1 MVSHLHSLTEGQAGH
16 TFVGQVFKTVRGSA
30 SPPKPR
36 RGDRTL
42 CLYLASVNLAVMS
55 TAAHTTATA
64 SADQK
69 GSARPADRLLAAA
82 TKLFGKYGIRAV
94 GVDRILREAD
104 CAKASLY
111 STYGSKESLVIAYL
125 TELDRTD
132 RDRFTQAIDGLAEP
146 VAQALTFFDLAQAKG
161 LRHDFPGCLYTNAV
175 TEFPGVRFEPI
186 DDHRQW
192 VRTTLTG
199 LIKAAGARRPAPTA
213 RQVQL
218 LYDGALAAS
227 KVEQSVEPIRFA
239 RGLADD
245 AITRALAGHA

>member
-1 MVSHLHSLTEGQAGH
+1 MTTADH
-16 TFVGQVFKTVRGSA
+16 
-30 SPPKPR
+30 
-36 RGDRTL
+36 
-42 CLYLASVNLAVMS
+42 
-55 TAAHTTATA
+55 TAATAL
-64 SADQK
+64 ADQVR
-69 GSARPADRLLAAA
+69 SARPADRLLDAA
-82 TKLFGKYGIRAV
+82 TKLFGAYGIRAV

-125 TELDRTD
+125 TELDVAD
-132 RDRFTQAIDGLAEP
+132 RNRFAQAIEGFTDPIAK
-146 VAQALTFFDLAQAKG
+146 ALTFFDLAHAKG
-161 LRHDFPGCLYTNAV
+161 LRHDFPGCLYMNAA

-186 DDHRQW
+186 DNHRRW
-192 VRTTLTG
+192 VRATLSG
-199 LIKAAGARRPAPTA
+199 LIKAAGVRRPAPTA

-245 AITRALAGHA
+245 AIARALSGQA

>member
-1 MVSHLHSLTEGQAGH
+1 MTTA
-16 TFVGQVFKTVRGSA
+16 
-30 SPPKPR
+30 
-36 RGDRTL
+36 DRT
-42 CLYLASVNLAVMS
+42 
-55 TAAHTTATA
+55 AATTL
-64 SADQK
+64 ADQ
-69 GSARPADRLLAAA
+69 SRQPRPADRLLATA
-82 TKLFGKYGIRAV
+82 TKLFAKYGIRAV

-125 TELDRTD
+125 AELDLTD
-132 RDRFTQAIDGLAEP
+132 RKRFAQAIDGLTDP
-146 VAQALTFFDLAQAKG
+146 VAKALTFFDLAHSKG
-161 LRHDFPGCLYTNAV
+161 LRHDFPGCLYTNAA

-186 DDHRQW
+186 DNHRRW
-192 VRTTLTG
+192 VRATLSA
-199 LIKAAGARRPAPTA
+199 LIKAAGVRRPAPTA

-245 AITRALAGHA
+245 AIARALVGA

>member
-1 MVSHLHSLTEGQAGH
+1 MKAAAILSTDQ
-16 TFVGQVFKTVRGSA
+16 Q
-30 SPPKPR
+30 SP
-36 RGDRTL
+36 
-42 CLYLASVNLAVMS
+42 S
-55 TAAHTTATA
+55 
-64 SADQK
+64 
-69 GSARPADRLLAAA
+69 RPADRLLTAA

-111 STYGSKESLVIAYL
+111 SSYGSKDSLVIAYL

-132 RDRFTQAIDGLAEP
+132 RDRFALAIKDLADP
-146 VAQALTFFDLAQAKG
+146 IAKALTFFDLAQARG
-161 LRHDFPGCLYTNAV
+161 LRHDFPGCLYTNAA

-186 DDHRQW
+186 DNHRTW
-192 VRTTLTG
+192 VRATLSA
-199 LIKAAGARRPAPTA
+199 LIKAAGVRRPALTA

-239 RGLADD
+239 RGLAED
-245 AITRALAGHA
+245 AIARALASNT